1 MKENRLTRI
10 ISNILMFLVLI
21 TLTVLIL
28 RPLQK
33 DLFAKMTALRNELIA
48 QGEAF
53 LGMKIEYA
61 SVGPSLFCIL
71 DIRGIKIY
79 GSAPDPVLSFAR
91 LRISFSLLGILHGQ
105 GLGALKSIRLDKP
118 AVSLDFD
125 HTGDWEVLRGNIGK
139 RGSGVSDPPPAG
151 GSGNWLTGLSGDMR
165 LRIRGGEATLR
176 MGGNRF
182 SLSGNLDAAIRGNL
196 ISVKGKAEGQAFLEA
211 FLGRSTTMGMSG
223 RFNGE
228 LNTRLRE
235 GKLAVVVSSLAGD
248 GFNFRT
254 LQFGV
259 SLDSETVEVHKT
271 GDGRP
276 GGKSSL
282 ELSLGYAFT
291 RQRFFGRFEG
301 RNFIPRHFLSLKSPW
316 EGYNAILGLS
326 VTGTASFEAGVSG
339 GVSYS
344 ADLSGDLGEIFPVD
358 DVSYA
363 VTVTGTGESA
373 NFRRLAL
380 RFPQGDIAYTGR
392 LDFKTL
398 SPEGRIAVKDFSLAP
413 VVNSGGAGA
422 ESGGELINADLRVM
436 PYGRTITVFGDGIS
450 VGSVFFTALD
460 ADIQREDHGLSFTV
474 SLLRFVDAEAGEEGR
489 VSSLAVEGSLDYAP
503 RHLQVSLILDAFPL
517 DDILYMLRP
526 LAIVPVLPEPVS
538 LFTADTSITTEV
550 FVTTD
555 FDQILYSA
563 PRFVLAY
570 QGQREFFALASI
582 SGTDRHF
589 ELNESRIALSGSVAE
604 VSGYLDFY
612 NPNDITFS
620 LMASYQDMSYYFEGA
635 MLDQRSLSIQGS
647 YGLSI
652 YITRDVSGGYSGY
665 AEAVSIPIP
674 AIPVKKGQFFRLN
687 FLSSLRYDAPESWSV
702 DLNRLEI
709 SELATPASPSTS
721 LRLSGRADQNG
732 VSFHNVVFDD
742 GLGSL
747 FGQATVFW
755 HGDLEGGPELPESE
769 PRSVPE
775 PAHGTGSD
783 RLLITLFLRLADDQ
797 GHETYNLEG
806 VYEKGVVELRL
817 TGQEMQLGRVSNTVL
832 NAVATGEGRLRW
844 TVDGAY
850 ELTAVLS
857 SLTAYYNENLITLSA
872 QGSLTEDEMT
882 IRDLRVNYGNLEA
895 ALSLF
900 RLSRQD
906 SGVWVQGRFQG
917 IAVGRRIDGS
927 FTGEA
932 DIEPFESWL
941 TLADALDSFSGTLQV
956 ERIRLDTQ
964 ERTEPFRLV
973 FSRSESIISLT
984 GGPQDMIRFRIT
996 NEGAFYAGLSSPSPI
1011 RGAAVGTIASN
1022 MIDAHAVN
1030 LYVDLAALGSLL
1042 PYKDVVTLTG
1052 GLVNASVD
1060 IRGPL
1065 GDPEFFGIAQGHSVR
1080 LEIPQY
1086 LGAEIGPVPITVI
1099 LDGNEMRFD
1108 PINVPAG
1115 EGYGVVSGWFRFDR
1129 WVPNTFSIDIN
1140 SSLEYP
1146 VPFDFEILGIVARGG
1161 ASGSMNISMEN
1172 SRLSLSGDL
1181 VGEDTEI
1188 VLDAQGIS
1196 AAMNQSSSDTL
1207 VVLADFT
1214 LTMGRKVEFFWPT
1227 ADYPLL
1233 QASAIAGMGIK
1244 IISDSE
1250 TGRFSVT
1257 GDIGLRSGSLFY
1269 GQRNFYIRQG
1279 TLFFNENE
1287 IQFDPRIMIRAE
1299 TRDRN
1304 NDGPVTIFMIVD
1316 NAPLMSFTARFETS
1330 PPLSQLEILSLMGQ
1344 TLTGLPAEGGE
1355 GGSVQNIVFSGV
1367 DFLSQSFVFRRLERL
1382 IRNFTGL
1389 DMFTFWSPIVR
1400 NFITSRWNPID
1411 NDGMG
1416 NYFDNT
1422 AVFIGKYFSSDMFFQ
1437 GSVLLQY
1444 DENKLEMGG
1453 YTFEADLG
1461 IELHSPL
1468 FDIQWNVSPLKYQT
1482 FFDASFTLTWR
1493 WLF

>member
-21 TLTVLIL
+21 TLTVLLL

-33 DLFAKMTALRNELIA
+33 ELFAKMTALRNELIA
-48 QGEAF
+48 RGEAF
-53 LGMKIEYA
+53 LGMRIEYS
-61 SVGPSLFCIL
+61 SVGPSLFSNL
-71 DIRGIKIY
+71 DIRGIGIY
-79 GSAPDPVLSFAR
+79 GSAPDPLLSLAR
-91 LRISFSLLGILHGQ
+91 LRISFSLLGILQGK
-105 GLGALKSIRLDKP
+105 GLGALKVIRLDKP
-118 AVSLDFD
+118 VVSLDFD
-125 HTGDWEVLRGNIGK
+125 HAGDWEALLAKIGK
-139 RGSGVSDPPPAG
+139 QEDGVSGPPPSG
-151 GSGNWLTGLSGDMR
+151 ESSGNWLTGLSGDIS
-165 LRIRGGEATLR
+165 LRIRGGEGKLL

-182 SLSGNLDAAIRGNL
+182 SLSGNLDAAIRGNR
-196 ISVKGKAEGQAFLEA
+196 ISVKGKADGKAFLEA
-211 FLGRSTTMGMSG
+211 FLGRSMTMGMSG

-228 LNTRLRE
+228 LDTRLRE
-235 GKLAVVVSSLAGD
+235 GKLALVISSLAGD
-248 GFNFRT
+248 GFSFRT

-259 SLDSETVEVHKT
+259 SLDSEKVEVHKT
-271 GDGRP
+271 GDESP
-276 GGKSSL
+276 GNENSL
-282 ELSLGYAFT
+282 ELSLGYAFNT
-291 RQRFFGRFEG
+291 QRFFGRFEG
-301 RNFIPRHFLSLKSPW
+301 RDFIPRLFLSLRSPW
-316 EGYNAILGLS
+316 EEYNAILGLS
-326 VTGTASFEAGVSG
+326 VNGTASFEAGVQD
-339 GVSYS
+339 GVSYT
-344 ADLSGDLGEIFPVD
+344 ADLSGDLGEIFPID

-363 VTVTGTGESA
+363 VAVTGTGESA

-380 RFPQGDIAYTGR
+380 RFPQGDIEYTGR
-392 LDFKTL
+392 LDLKTL
-398 SPEGRIAVKDFSLAP
+398 SPDGRIAVKDFSLAP
-413 VVNSGGAGA
+413 VVNSGDAEGEAG
-422 ESGGELINADLRVM
+422 GNLINANLRVM
-436 PYGRTITVFGDGIS
+436 PYGRTITIFGDG
-450 VGSVFFTALD
+450 VLMGPVFFTALD
-460 ADIQREDHGLSFTV
+460 ADIQREDQGLTFKFSV
-474 SLLRFVDAEAGEEGR
+474 LRFVGAEAYEEGR
-489 VSSLAVEGSLDYAP
+489 LSSLAVEGSLDYAP
-503 RHLQVSLILDAFPL
+503 RHLQASIILDAFPL
-517 DDILYMLRP
+517 DDIFYMLRP
-526 LAIVPVLPEPVS
+526 LAIVSALPEPVS
-538 LFTADTSITTEV
+538 RFTADTSITTEV

-555 FDQILYSA
+555 FDQILYNA

-589 ELNESRIALSGSVAE
+589 ELNESRIALSGSAAE

-620 LMASYQDMSYYFEGA
+620 LMASYQNMSYYFEGA
-635 MLDQRSLSIQGS
+635 LLDQRSLSIQGS

-652 YITRDVSGGYSGY
+652 YITRTPSGGYSGY

-674 AIPVKKGQFFRLN
+674 VKMGQFFRLN
-687 FLSSLRYDAPESWSV
+687 FLSSLRYNAPESWSV
-702 DLNRLEI
+702 DLSRLEI

-742 GLGSL
+742 GLGIL

-755 HGDLEGGPELPESE
+755 HGDLETGQELPESE
-769 PRSVPE
+769 PRSEPE
-775 PAHGTGSD
+775 PAAGTESD
-783 RLLITLFLRLADDQ
+783 RLLITLFLRLADGQ

-806 VYEKGVVELRL
+806 IYEEGVVELRL

-832 NAVATGEGRLRW
+832 NAVATGEGRLHW
-844 TVDGAY
+844 TVGGAY
-850 ELTAVLS
+850 EVTAVLS
-857 SLTAYYNENLITLSA
+857 SLTAQYNENLITLSA

-900 RLSRQD
+900 RLSHQD
-906 SGVWVQGRFQG
+906 SVVWVQGRFQG
-917 IAVGRRIDGS
+917 IAVGRRIDGA

-932 DIEPFESWL
+932 GIEPFESWL
-941 TLADALDSFSGTLQV
+941 TLGDALDSFSGALQV

-964 ERTEPFRLV
+964 ERTEPFHLV
-973 FSRSESIISLT
+973 FSRSESSISLT

-1022 MIDAHAVN
+1022 MIDAHATN

-1042 PYKDVVTLTG
+1042 PYKDVVALTG

-1099 LDGNEMRFD
+1099 LDGNEMRFG

-1115 EGYGVVSGWFRFDR
+1115 KGYGVVSGWFRFDR
-1129 WVPNTFSIDIN
+1129 WVPNTFSIDID

-1146 VPFDFEILGIVARGG
+1146 VPFDFEILGIVAHGG
-1161 ASGSMNISMEN
+1161 ASGSMNVSMEN
-1172 SRLSLSGDL
+1172 SQLRLSGDL

-1196 AAMNQSSSDTL
+1196 AAMNQDSSDTL
-1207 VVLADFT
+1207 AVLTDFT

-1244 IISDSE
+1244 ITSDSE

-1287 IQFDPRIMIRAE
+1287 IQFDPRLTIRAE
-1299 TRDRN
+1299 TQDRN

-1330 PPLSQLEILSLMGQ
+1330 PPLSQIEILSLMGQ
-1344 TLTGLPAEGGE
+1344 TLTGLPEEGGE
-1355 GGSVQNIVFSGV
+1355 GGRVQNIVFSGV

-1400 NFITSRWNPID
+1400 NFITSQWNPID
-1411 NDGMG
+1411 NDERG

-1444 DENKLEMGG
+1444 DENRLEMGG

-1468 FDIQWNVSPLKYQT
+1468 FDIRWNVSPLKYQT